1 MSLIPR
7 ERGARLRWMAWFL
20 FWSGFAYLGQMQAW
34 VFGDHSNKPPL
45 ADLVDPVHFWVPAIV
60 LMAPYYGLVK
70 TLSALLRL
78 GPLWMGPVG
87 IIAGAVAWTLAFS
100 RMIVWAGD
108 RLHPAHAGRITA
120 WTIGGTLAAVVG
132 MRLLAWLPPIEASE
146 ANVGS
151 GSFVLLTGLVVAA
164 WLYVAAGIVAAPARR
179 LGRGRRVNDVAA
191 PPTSFPPA

>member
-1 MSLIPR
+1 MSVLPATR
-7 ERGARLRWMAWFL
+7 DSRLRWMAWFL
-20 FWSGFAYLGQMQAW
+20 FWTGFAYLGQMQAW

-45 ADLVDPVHFWVPAIV
+45 ADLVDPVHFWFPAIV
-60 LMAPYYGLVK
+60 LMAPSYWLTE

-78 GPLWMGPVG
+78 DPLRTAPVG
-87 IIAGAVAWTLAFS
+87 YLAGAVAWTLAFS

-132 MRLLAWLPPIEASE
+132 MRLLALLPPIEASD
-146 ANVGS
+146 AHVGN

-164 WLYVAAGIVAAPARR
+164 WLYVAAGMVAVAARR
-179 LGRGRRVNDVAA
+179 LGHRRRVNDVTI